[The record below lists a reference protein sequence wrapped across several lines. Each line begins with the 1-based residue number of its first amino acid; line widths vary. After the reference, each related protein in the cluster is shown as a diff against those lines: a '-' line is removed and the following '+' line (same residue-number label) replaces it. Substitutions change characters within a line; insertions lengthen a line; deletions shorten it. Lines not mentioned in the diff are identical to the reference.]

1 MKDIGVRLARQRLL
15 KFRVPQPDGVRHRR
29 WVMLGIAAWAVWA
42 LFLSDHS
49 VIKLLRLRSDRD
61 RLAMQ
66 LDEARR
72 AYDEAKDVVP
82 GDKLSDAEAE
92 RILRERHNYARPGEL
107 VYVIGED
114 TTRAQDR

>member
-15 KFRVPQPDGVRHRR
+15 RFRVPQPDGVRHRR

-66 LDEARR
+66 LGEARL

-92 RILRERHNYARPGEL
+92 RILRERHNYARAGEL

>member
-15 KFRVPQPDGVRHRR
+15 RFRVPEPSSVRQRR
-29 WVMLGIAAWAVWA
+29 WVWVGIVAWAVWA
-42 LFLSDHS
+42 LLLSDHS

-61 RLAMQ
+61 RLSMQ
-66 LDEARR
+66 LGEART
-72 AYDEAKDVVP
+72 AYGDAKDFGP
-82 GDKLSDAEAE
+82 GAKLTDSEAE

-107 VYVIGED
+107 IYVIGED